1 MKRTEKLFMAF
12 AFVLIGVAYCWASH
26 SDYVDSKVVEMKN
39 NGNYDKFYQE
49 GRSEAQMV
57 EMYIESNS

>member
-12 AFVLIGVAYCWASH
+12 ALVLITAAYCWASH
-26 SDYVDSKVVEMKN
+26 SDYVDSKIVEMKN
-39 NGNYDKFYQE
+39 NGSYDKFYQE